1 MRGSGGI
8 GRRLAIRGASAL
20 VVVVGALCVVE
31 VVAAS
36 NAAVGLNSGARESVS
51 VPRWLY
57 LLTGGAVV
65 GASGLLA
72 SVVTDRTFIR
82 AIHAWNRVV
91 PTHESLQ
98 AWAIRL
104 GRVVGVVL
112 LALVIFL
119 GFTGPQIPTVSFAV
133 VVVFAGVRAGLTMVA
148 YLVGNPWPVLNPWR
162 TLVEWVPVD
171 RLRAY
176 PERWGVRP
184 ATAGLLAAVFVETA
198 APVATVPQALAV
210 AVAGYTVYTLS
221 GGIVFGAKDWFRYG
235 DPLAVA
241 FRFYGRVAPL
251 RRTNDGLALALPG
264 SALAAVEGVDTA
276 DVAFAV
282 ALIWELTFSGFVTT
296 RPGTAFV
303 DALAGVVPRVLVL
316 FGLFVSGYALFVGAY
331 WFAARR
337 SQRAAETYRS
347 AHEIGTWMA
356 PPLLAIAAGY
366 HLAHYF
372 WLFVS
377 NVPMLVEALTSP
389 FSPPANPLVLA
400 VPGFANGLTVAF
412 VLVGHLLAVWI
423 AHTRAYALFPS
434 RLQAIRS
441 QYPFVAVMI
450 GYTVVSLWL
459 ISLPTAT

>member
-36 NAAVGLNSGARESVS
+36 NAAVGLNSGAHESVS

-82 AIHAWNRVV
+82 AIHAWQRAV
-91 PTHESLQ
+91 PARDSLRT
-98 AWAIRL
+98 WAIRF
-104 GRVVGVVL
+104 GRVVGVVI
-112 LALVIFL
+112 LALVLSL
-119 GFTGPQIPTVSFAV
+119 GVAGPRIPTVNFAV

-148 YLVGNPWPVLNPWR
+148 YLVGNPWPMLNPWR
-162 TLVEWVPVD
+162 ALVEWAPVG
-171 RLRAY
+171 RLRTY
-176 PERWGVRP
+176 PERFDVWP

-198 APVATVPQALAV
+198 TPVATVPRVLAV
-210 AVAGYTVYTLS
+210 AVAGYTCYTLA
-221 GGIVFGAKDWFRYG
+221 GGVVFGADDWFRYG

-251 RRTNDGLALALPG
+251 RRTDDGLALALPG
-264 SALAAVEGVDTA
+264 SALAAVDDVDTA
-276 DVAFAV
+276 EVAFAV

-296 RPGTAFV
+296 RLGTAFV

-316 FGLFVSGYALFVGAY
+316 FGLFVCGYALFVGAY

-337 SQRAAETYRS
+337 SRRAAETYRS
-347 AHEIGTWMA
+347 AREIGTWMA
-356 PPLLAIAAGY
+356 SPLVAIAAGY

-372 WLFVS
+372 WLFVA
-377 NVPMLVEALTSP
+377 NLPMLVEALTSP
-389 FSPPANPLVLA
+389 FSPPSNPLVFA

-423 AHTRAYALFPS
+423 AHARAYELFPS